1 MHILISGGCGF
12 IGSKLANALKL
23 KGHDLSVLDNLS
35 KQIHGAD
42 PDSSP
47 LYESAK
53 RSARVFRGDV
63 RDRAAW
69 EQALVGVEAVVNFAA
84 ETGTGQSMYEVSRYT
99 DVNVGGTA
107 LLFDVL
113 GNSHHSIKKLVVAS
127 SRAVY
132 GEGKYRCVQHG
143 IVYPESRQDEDM
155 RKGDFSVKCPAC
167 GVDVSLEETSED
179 SAKHPSSLYGLTK
192 QVQEEMSLLLGRSL
206 GIPTTALRYQN
217 VYGPGQSLS
226 NPYTGILSIFSTR
239 LLAGRDINI
248 FEDGKESR
256 DFVFVDDVV
265 DATVLALESDV
276 RVGKVYNV
284 GTGVATDV
292 QTVAET
298 LKRAYGSSSSI
309 CISGNYRTG
318 DIRHNIADIS
328 AIKKDLGFNP
338 SISFQQGIER
348 FASWVRSSA
357 IPEDKYDESLAEMKQ
372 RGLFK

>member
-1 MHILISGGCGF
+1 
-12 IGSKLANALKL
+12 LKL

-357 IPEDKYDESLAEMKQ
+357 IPEDKYDESRAEMKQ